1 MLRTLAL
8 AHTRLEDSA
17 PIQTAEDLAVTLRDY
32 LVSLPLKGGERLY
45 EAAMAKE
52 LGVSRP
58 LVREACRVLEGEGIL
73 TYTPNKGYSLRT
85 LSRQEVLH
93 LIEFRV
99 LLEEAAFAAAASQPN
114 RTPLIAQLNAA
125 CAEMEEHSSKED
137 TAAQISAD
145 LAFHRLVVETTGNP
159 WLIESFDRMSTQFRY
174 AIRLMSRSPRDF
186 KIYAPSHD
194 VLIDC
199 IAGGNEQQAREEI
212 RRHIRMFIPS
222 LMRRMDG

>member
-8 AHTRLEDSA
+8 VNTRLGDIS
-17 PIQTAEDLAVTLRDY
+17 PIQTADDLAVTLRDY

-45 EAAMAKE
+45 EASMAKE

-73 TYTPNKGYSLRT
+73 TYTQNKGYSLRT
-85 LSRQEVLH
+85 LSRQEILH

-99 LLEEAAFAAAASQPN
+99 LLEEAAFGAATGRADRHQ
-114 RTPLIAQLNAA
+114 LIEQLKAA
-125 CAEMEEHSSKED
+125 CVEMEEHSSNDD

-145 LAFHRLVVETTGNP
+145 LAFHRLVVESTENP

-212 RRHIRMFIPS
+212 RRHISMFIPS
-222 LMRRMDG
+222 LMRRMEA